1 MNFLL
6 ILTLFNTLIGKF
18 FCNDGNR
25 NEGEWKDGNMHGQG
39 KKSDLLNALLI
50 LTLFNILIGKSFHND
65 GNRYEGE
72 WKVGKK
78 HG

>member
-1 MNFLL
+1 LNVLL
-6 ILTLFNTLIGKF
+6 ILALFNALIGEF
-18 FCNDGNR
+18 FFNDGGKY
-25 NEGEWKDGNMHGQG
+25 EGEWKDGNMHDQG

-72 WKVGKK
+72 WKAGKK